1 MSEPYKLHVRLA
13 NGAEFNGEGPKAD
26 VREDYREFL
35 GAQSSQA
42 RSLFS
47 GKPGNGTPAAA
58 VGSSEP
64 LDPAIIQ
71 RVFSFDANTGAVS
84 LRILPRTE
92 RRDADAL
99 ILLLYG
105 YRALAN
111 QPDVNSGDLMK
122 AARQSGLQLSRI
134 DYPIA
139 AHQQLI
145 TEGGLRRGK
154 RYGINNQGVNHAEQL
169 IRDLQ

>member
-1 MSEPYKLHVRLA
+1 M
-13 NGAEFNGEGPKAD
+13 
-26 VREDYREFL
+26 
-35 GAQSSQA
+35 
-42 RSLFS
+42 
-47 GKPGNGTPAAA
+47 
-58 VGSSEP
+58 
-64 LDPAIIQ
+64 
-71 RVFSFDANTGAVS
+71 
-84 LRILPRTE
+84 
-92 RRDADAL
+92 
-99 ILLLYG
+99 LLYG

-111 QPDVNSGDLMK
+111 QPDVNSGVLMQS
-122 AARQSGLQLSRI
+122 ARQSGLQLSRI